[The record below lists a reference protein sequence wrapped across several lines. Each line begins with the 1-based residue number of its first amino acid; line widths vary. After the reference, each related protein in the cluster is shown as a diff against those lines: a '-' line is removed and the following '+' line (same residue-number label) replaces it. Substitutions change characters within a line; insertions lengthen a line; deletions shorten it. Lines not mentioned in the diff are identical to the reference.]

1 MAEPFER
8 QTTGKAP
15 ATGAERVRR
24 LRERRKG
31 GLRVWPVEASEDLL
45 DQLIERGDLDP
56 QSRDD
61 QHEVSRVL
69 GELLEIHVFG

>member
-8 QTTGKAP
+8 D
-15 ATGAERVRR
+15 ATDNQRASGAERVRR

-56 QSRDD
+56 QSRND

-69 GELLEIHVFG
+69 GELLEIQVFG